1 MDHNLSI
8 YDLNARRL
16 MEKYLING
24 LKRGLPSSV
33 KLIAYNYSRAGT
45 SLYAL
50 LYRKQKSGALEWLT
64 LRLADHPLWLK
75 EAHQLFIDFG
85 NPADLSSLATKVS
98 HLFK

>member
-24 LKRGLPSSV
+24 LKQGLPSSV
-33 KLIAYNYSRAGT
+33 KLMAYNYSRAGT

-50 LYRKQKSGALEWLT
+50 LCRKQKSGALEWLT
-64 LRLADHPLWLK
+64 LR
-75 EAHQLFIDFG
+75 
-85 NPADLSSLATKVS
+85 
-98 HLFK
+98 